1 MNKLILALQTL
12 LFLLIANAC
21 KNGSQADAEA
31 QDVACESVEIVRLD
45 SIMAEPGYAV
55 ASDSVNA
62 QAVAALVEAVGA
74 VDENEY
80 ISSRA
85 FMIFGQ
91 DTRIGLTDL
100 SKVERSLGV
109 VKNHLD
115 SFPDKVYGVVWP
127 FRQTVMVGDSLVMVA
142 LNHYLGTDYEG
153 YAGLP
158 VYQKALKT
166 PDRIVYDVAEAWIS
180 SRFPYKNNM
189 GAKVSNR
196 MFYEGA
202 LLFRIK
208 EAVGVE
214 NEWELLGMTPEEW
227 QTAKN
232 AEADVWRELA
242 ARQLLFSDSPEVEMK
257 LFDPA
262 PSTALGNMVLPGR
275 FGRFMG
281 LRMVESYLASHPGET
296 PQSILDSEVYN
307 DRDVMRLSGYRPQ

>member
-1 MNKLILALQTL
+1 MNKLILALPIL
-12 LFLLIANAC
+12 LFLLLVNAC
-21 KNGSQADAEA
+21 KNGSQASPET
-31 QDVACESVEIVRLD
+31 QEIVCEPVEIVRLD
-45 SIMAEPGYAV
+45 SIMAMPGYA
-55 ASDSVNA
+55 ATTDSANA
-62 QAVAALVEAVGA
+62 PAVAALIEAVGA
-74 VDENEY
+74 ADENEY

-91 DTRIGLTDL
+91 DTRTGLTDL
-100 SKVERSLGV
+100 SNVEKSLGV

-142 LNHYLGTDYEG
+142 LNHYLGPDYEG
-153 YAGLP
+153 YSGLP
-158 VYQKALKT
+158 IYQKALKT
-166 PDRIVYDVAEAWIS
+166 PDRIVYDVAEAWVS
-180 SRFPYKNNM
+180 SRFPYKNDM
-189 GAKVSNR
+189 GVKVSNR

-202 LLFRIK
+202 LLLRIK
-208 EAVGVE
+208 EATGVE

-227 QTAKN
+227 QTAKS

-262 PSTALGNMVLPGR
+262 PSTVLGNMVLPGR
-275 FGRFMG
+275 IGRFMG
-281 LRMVESYLASHPGET
+281 IRMVESYLASHPGET

-307 DRDVMRLSGYRPQ
+307 DRDVMRLSGYSPQ